1 MLNPVLQYIATNADI
16 HPGANAA
23 MVITLGI
30 LIEGVDRGSDLRDSI
45 YIIEKKDRNM
55 IDFTYHQYGKNSGR
69 NYIAH
74 VHWCR
79 ERKAALRLFNE
90 EVYVTNDSS
99 FPGQCANVYRY
110 TSNKR
115 IPPKDILDCWFDL
128 DLITPADHNEMV
140 QRREEEQQ
148 KAIDEYIDRENN
160 RKAGLHP
167 DVLAEQEAERQF
179 ELRAAFGP
187 GEKIVNCLT
196 GEVTYT

>member
-1 MLNPVLQYIATNADI
+1 
-16 HPGANAA
+16 
-23 MVITLGI
+23 
-30 LIEGVDRGSDLRDSI
+30 
-45 YIIEKKDRNM
+45 M
-55 IDFTYHQYGKNSGR
+55 IDFTYNRIGKNSGR

-90 EVYVTNDSS
+90 EVYVTNDSM

-110 TSNKR
+110 TSSKR
-115 IPPKDILDCWFDL
+115 IPPQDILDCWFDL
-128 DLITPADHNEMV
+128 DLIRPADHNEMSA
-140 QRREEEQQ
+140 RREEEQQ
-148 KAIDEYIDRENN
+148 KALEQYIDKENN
-160 RKAGLHP
+160 RKKNLHP

>member
-1 MLNPVLQYIATNADI
+1 
-16 HPGANAA
+16 
-23 MVITLGI
+23 
-30 LIEGVDRGSDLRDSI
+30 
-45 YIIEKKDRNM
+45 M

-90 EVYVTNDSS
+90 SVYVTNDSM

-148 KAIDEYIDRENN
+148 KAIKEYIDSENN
-160 RKAGLHP
+160 RKASLHP

-196 GEVTYT
+196 GEVTYTQNYEAAVAQLVEQLICNHQVRGSNPCGGTTGLVA